1 MQQLDQLDA
10 EWNSLQAVSQE
21 LRAKRRQQEA
31 FLQQLKALGQVH
43 DAKMKEL
50 ANERRQQARM
60 LRTFTMTIGGGERTS
75 HCIQEGTG
83 HHRSTDLSDAIVIHG
98 AWLFFMSRLGPGSG
112 HLLSVTAVHEALP
125 DLQYLQRAIHSHFYQ
140 VRVPIKSCLYML
152 AQAD

>member
-1 MQQLDQLDA
+1 
-10 EWNSLQAVSQE
+10 
-21 LRAKRRQQEA
+21 
-31 FLQQLKALGQVH
+31 
-43 DAKMKEL
+43 
-50 ANERRQQARM
+50 
-60 LRTFTMTIGGGERTS
+60 MTIGGGERTS